1 MPERGA
7 LFLLDPGKPHH
18 LLRGFMLANTSILEM
33 LSLVY
38 EDLDVDTIEQ
48 RFVALVAELFPFTR
62 VGLFFVKHKKGLLQG
77 KLCKGFAE
85 GAISTIEAPVDG
97 RSLLTRPLITG
108 YPLWNEESAGDPF
121 LGGLGLN
128 HFALIPVVSK
138 KRIPCWEITE
148 CRATACPA
156 YGQQWLRCWLV
167 PGTKCKDQIQ
177 HSVEEKAEI
186 CAACPIFTGQDS
198 NAVEGIM
205 LVDGPEP
212 IDNET
217 VTMLSI
223 IAHGVGA
230 AISNSKKYS
239 QVLRESIRDDLTGLH
254 NRRYLNERLLE
265 EIEKSHRYGGSL
277 SLLIGDIDHFKLIND
292 QYGHPAGDMV
302 LRLVAGVFVRELR
315 RSDLIARYGGEEF
328 AVVLLDCSQERAKKI
343 AEELRRAVG
352 EAALPGLGET
362 RVTISFGG
370 VSLTKDTTTL
380 EGLIGRA
387 DKALYS
393 AKAQGR
399 NRVCL
404 YPL

>member
-1 MPERGA
+1 MHP
-7 LFLLDPGKPHH
+7 
-18 LLRGFMLANTSILEM
+18 NTSILEM

-48 RFVALVAELFPFTR
+48 RFVTLVAELFPFTR

-77 KLCKGFAE
+77 KLCRGFAE
-85 GAISTIEAPVDG
+85 GSISTIEVPIDG
-97 RSLLTRPLITG
+97 QYLLTKPLITG
-108 YPLWNEESAGDPF
+108 FPLWNESSQDDPF
-121 LGGLGLN
+121 LRTLELSN
-128 HFALIPVVSK
+128 FALIPVVNK
-138 KRIPCWEITE
+138 KRIPCWQITD
-148 CRATACPA
+148 CQIPACPA

-167 PGTKCKDQIQ
+167 PGTKCKDQTQ
-177 HSVEEKAEI
+177 RTVAGKAEL
-186 CAACPIFTGQDS
+186 CAACPVFTSQDS
-198 NAVEGIM
+198 TAVEGIM

-230 AISNSKKYS
+230 AINNSKKYV

-254 NRRYLNERLLE
+254 NRRYFNERLLD
-265 EIEKSHRYGGSL
+265 EIEKTRRYGGNL
-277 SLLIGDIDHFKLIND
+277 SLLIGDIDHFKQIND
-292 QYGHPAGDMV
+292 RFGHPAGDLV
-302 LRLVAGVFVRELR
+302 LREVSMILVRELR

-328 AVVLLDCSQERAKKI
+328 AVVLFDCTPERSRTI
-343 AEELRRAVG
+343 AEGLRRAVA
-352 EAALPGLGET
+352 EATWPGLGET

-370 VSLTKDTTTL
+370 ASLGKDISTL
-380 EGLIGRA
+380 EGLVGKA

-404 YPL
+404 APSAPECHCP